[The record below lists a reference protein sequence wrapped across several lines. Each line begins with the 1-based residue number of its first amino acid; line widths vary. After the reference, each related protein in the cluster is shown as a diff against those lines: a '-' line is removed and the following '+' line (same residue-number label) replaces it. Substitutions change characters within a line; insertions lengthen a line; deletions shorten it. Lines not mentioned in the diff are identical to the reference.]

1 MPLREDIATARL
13 RDPAARSGLEVFLT
27 SAGLHA
33 IWWHRIAH
41 RLWRWRLRLPP
52 VSLCTKKRHT
62 KLTDRNVPGGVLC
75 ETAKIRHQG

>member
-41 RLWRWRLRLPP
+41 RLWRWRCSR
-52 VSLCTKKRHT
+52 
-62 KLTDRNVPGGVLC
+62 
-75 ETAKIRHQG
+75 A